1 MLRVQNAPVLRER
14 IGNDRVDLGLIY
26 FVREIGQEEEHDCC
40 SSNTCA
46 IEGVSHE
53 LIYGLF

>member
-26 FVREIGQEEEHDCC
+26 FVREIGQEEHDCC